1 MNSPQYKATLG
12 VMFFIYLNLLTIA
25 LFIGV
30 LCNVTMP
37 FKLDENG
44 KLDTIGKLAIS
55 SFMLLLLFFGY
66 LVFLRD
72 RKFQQIIGTFQNKT
86 PPEHKKGTNRIM
98 LYMFLSFFIPIVI
111 CLGHNFLK
119 R

>member
-55 SFMLLLLFFGY
+55 SFSLLLLFFGY
-66 LVFLRD
+66 LFFQRD
-72 RKFQQIIGTFQNKT
+72 RKFQQIIGTFQNET
-86 PPEHKKGTNRIM
+86 LAEHKNGTIRII
-98 LYMFLSFFIPIVI
+98 LYMVLSFFIPIVI